1 MNRPLPQRLARQ
13 FGAGALALAAAWAGA
28 AAPASTAAAKRPV
41 PFDATVTRV
50 VDGDSL
56 WLLPVGGDTPVEVRV
71 QDIDAPE
78 ICQSGGREARAAL
91 AELVAQKTLYV
102 QPRGRDTHGRMLA
115 LLMVQGVDVG
125 AWMVVEGHAWSI
137 RTKWD
142 RGPLVKQERVAQSLR
157 RGLWGVPGA
166 VPPKDFRRS
175 HGPCAPG

>member
-1 MNRPLPQRLARQ
+1 MNGPLLQRLSRRCAV
-13 FGAGALALAAAWAGA
+13 ASLALLAALAGA
-28 AAPASTAAAKRPV
+28 APPAPAPAAKRPV
-41 PFDATVTRV
+41 PFDATVTKV

-56 WLLPVGGDTPVEVRV
+56 WLLPVGADAPVEVRV

-78 ICQSGGREARAAL
+78 ICQPGGREARDAMAG
-91 AELVAQKTLYV
+91 LVAQKVLYV
-102 QPRGRDTHGRMLA
+102 LPRGYDTHGRMLA
-115 LLMVQGVDVG
+115 LLTVQGVDVG

-166 VPPKDFRRS
+166 VAPKEFRRT
-175 HGPCAPG
+175 HGPCGPV